1 MKTANRLAVL
11 KIFRWVGPTGLF
23 ALLLCCCKTPP
34 DPQAERSTNFAT
46 SPERFPIAPGLID
59 EASGLADSRTIEG
72 YLWTHQDSGN
82 PPSLF
87 LIRKDGQEIRSYVV
101 EGASNRDWEDMAAGP
116 GPREGV
122 SYLYVGD
129 IGNNE
134 ANPNTTEHV
143 IYRIPEPLSLEST
156 LPRERT
162 EPIRYTYPD
171 GPRDAETLLLDPLT
185 KDLYIVSKELAG
197 AVLYR
202 LPFPQPT
209 DGTLIQAQRIGDV
222 PGVVLATGGDIS
234 ADGREIMVKTYTAVY
249 YWQRKAGERIE
260 EVLLRTALKM
270 LPYELE
276 PQGEA
281 ICFDKDG
288 SGYFTLSERRNAP
301 SVTLNFYRRR

>member
-1 MKTANRLAVL
+1 
-11 KIFRWVGPTGLF
+11 
-23 ALLLCCCKTPP
+23 
-34 DPQAERSTNFAT
+34 
-46 SPERFPIAPGLID
+46 
-59 EASGLADSRTIEG
+59 
-72 YLWTHQDSGN
+72 
-82 PPSLF
+82 
-87 LIRKDGQEIRSYVV
+87 
-101 EGASNRDWEDMAAGP
+101 MAAGP

-129 IGNNE
+129 VGNNE